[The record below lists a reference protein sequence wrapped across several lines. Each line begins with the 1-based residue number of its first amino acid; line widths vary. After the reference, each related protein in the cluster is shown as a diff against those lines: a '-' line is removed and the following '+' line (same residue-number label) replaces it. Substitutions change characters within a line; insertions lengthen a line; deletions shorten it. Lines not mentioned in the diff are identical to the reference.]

1 MQQFTRVMSWIKQ
14 QFNWLSS
21 LYKKLSSKET
31 FLFLT
36 FVLIAA
42 LFWVLLTFNNNMT
55 HDITINVTVKKP
67 KNVTLINDVPSSI
80 TVTMKD
86 RGLSFL
92 KSFFKSTPSIEIDFN
107 KYNNEK
113 NKAFE
118 ISSYQLISEVRR
130 ALKNN
135 EATII
140 KVLPESIVSK
150 YTTLPGKKVP
160 VNWEDNIKNI
170 IPDKQFVINPD
181 MITTD
186 PDSVIIYALDQATLF
201 KINEVNISTVEVA
214 NLTSTFTKE
223 VAMKSINNVRI
234 IPDKVKLTVP
244 VEPLI
249 RKDYNAS
256 ISVRNQPQ
264 GVKILIFPPSVD
276 VSFLVPQSHYREAVN
291 LTVIVDYNDI
301 DQNRNKVNIKL
312 GEVSGNYT
320 NVTLPTDSVGYL
332 IERY

>member
-1 MQQFTRVMSWIKQ
+1 MSWLKQ
-14 QFNWLSS
+14 HFSWLSS

-36 FVLIAA
+36 FVVIAA
-42 LFWVLLTFNNNMT
+42 LFWVLLAFNNNMT
-55 HDITINVTVKKP
+55 HDITVEVTVKKP
-67 KNVTLINDVPSSI
+67 KNVTLINDVPSKI
-80 TVTMKD
+80 TVTVKD

-92 KSFFKSTPSIEIDFN
+92 KSFFKSAPSIEIDFS

-113 NKAFE
+113 NNALE
-118 ISSYQLISEVRR
+118 ISSYQLINEVRR
-130 ALKNN
+130 ALNS

-140 KVLPESIVSK
+140 KVIPESIISK

-160 VNWEDNIKNI
+160 VNWEDNIQNI
-170 IPDKQFVINPD
+170 VPDKQFVINPD
-181 MITTD
+181 MIKTY
-186 PDSVIIYALDQATLF
+186 PDSVIVYALDQATLY
-201 KINEVNISTVEVA
+201 KIKEVDISTVEVA
-214 NLTSTFTKE
+214 NLTSTFTKD
-223 VAMKSINNVRI
+223 VTLKSINNVRVY
-234 IPDKVKLTVP
+234 PDKVKLTVP

-264 GVKILIFPPSVD
+264 GVKVLIFPPSVD
-276 VSFLVPQSHYREAVN
+276 VTFLVPQSHYRDVVN

-301 DQNRNKVNIKL
+301 DPNRNKVNIKL

>member
-1 MQQFTRVMSWIKQ
+1 MSWFKHH
-14 QFNWLSS
+14 FHWLST
-21 LYKKLSSKET
+21 LCKKLSSKET

-42 LFWVLLTFNNNMT
+42 LFWMLLAFNNNMT
-55 HDITINVTVKKP
+55 HDITINVAVKKP
-67 KNVTLINDVPSSI
+67 KNVTLINDVPSTI
-80 TVTMKD
+80 TVTVKD

-92 KSFFKSTPSIEIDFN
+92 KSFFKSRPTIEIDFS

-113 NKAFE
+113 TNTME
-118 ISSYQLISEVRR
+118 VNSGQLINEVRR
-130 ALKNN
+130 ALNS
-135 EATII
+135 EANII
-140 KVLPESIVSK
+140 KIMPESIASK

-160 VNWEDNIKNI
+160 VNWEDNIENI

-181 MITTD
+181 MIKTD
-186 PDSVIIYALDQATLF
+186 PDSVVIYALDQATLF
-201 KINEVNISTVEVA
+201 KIKEVDISTVEVA
-214 NLTSTFTKE
+214 NLTSTFTKD
-223 VAMKSINNVRI
+223 VNLKGINNVRI
-234 IPDKVKLTVP
+234 IPDRVKLTVP

-256 ISVRNQPQ
+256 ISLRNLPS
-264 GVKILIFPPSVD
+264 GVKVPLFPPSVN
-276 VSFLVPQSHYREAVN
+276 VSFLVPQSHYRDPVN

-301 DQNRNKVNIKL
+301 DPNYNKVKIKL

-320 NVTLPTDSVGYL
+320 NVTLPIDSVGYL